1 MAQCRLTERIV
12 IEEFSE
18 TQNENGFDEVTW
30 TEYHPC
36 WSRYRRVSS
45 KEYIAAKANNSEQIV
60 TFTVRYCNKV
70 KELLKPGSSKL
81 FRIKYKGY
89 NYDIVGDPVD
99 FENRHTFVDIKAQ
112 INC

>member
-1 MAQCRLTERIV
+1 MSKISLNERII
-12 IEEFSE
+12 IEKFSQV
-18 TQNENGFDEVTW
+18 QNENGFDEVKW

-36 WSRYRRVSS
+36 WSGYRRVSG
-45 KEYIAAKANNSEQIV
+45 KEYIAAKATNSEQIV

-81 FRIKYKGY
+81 FRIQYKGY
-89 NYDIVGDPVD
+89 YYDIVDDPVD
-99 FENRHTFVDIKAQ
+99 FRNRHNFVDIKAQ